1 MLFLI
6 ILLIIIC
13 VALSIFVLIQNPKGG
28 GLATGSSASNMFGVQ
43 RTGDVL
49 EKGTWILL
57 AVVVVI
63 TLSITTIAKT
73 GNGGSTGGSKIEE
86 QLNRTPAPS
95 PIGNAPATTAPA
107 TSAPAN
113 SNAAPAETPAQ
124 PAP

>member
-13 VALSIFVLIQNPKGG
+13 VALAIFVLIQNPKGG

-49 EKGTWILL
+49 EKGTWVLL
-57 AVVVVI
+57 AAIVVI
-63 TLSITTIAKT
+63 TLSVTTIAKT
-73 GNGGSTGGSKIEE
+73 GNGGSTGDSKIQE

-95 PIGNAPATTAPA
+95 PIGGGAAPAPAPATTPA
-107 TSAPAN
+107 K
-113 SNAAPAETPAQ
+113 PAQ
-124 PAP
+124 